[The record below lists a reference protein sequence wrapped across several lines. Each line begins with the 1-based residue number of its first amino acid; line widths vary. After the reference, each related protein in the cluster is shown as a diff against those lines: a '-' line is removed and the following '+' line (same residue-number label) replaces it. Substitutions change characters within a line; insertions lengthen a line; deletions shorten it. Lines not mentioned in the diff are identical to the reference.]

1 MKSEVGSAVIEA
13 PVASGGTTRLRVLHV
28 VPWFYPALI
37 YGGPAQSTYDL
48 ARATSRAG
56 CDVRVL
62 TTNANGESNLRAKG
76 EQFTQ
81 IEDGVTVRYCDRWF
95 GDSVSPDLLRKLASE
110 VRWADVVHVGLTYSF
125 PVLPTLALCKRYGK
139 PVVWSPHGALQRYQ
153 DSRRKVLKAMWE
165 QACRMLRPEATVL
178 QTTSEEEASESGW
191 RMRCEALIVPH
202 GVDVPEVVAHEPA
215 TGTLRMM
222 FLGRLHPKKGI
233 EKLLEAC
240 ALLPPSLAWSLEVVG
255 AGERK
260 YEHALRARIE
270 ALRLGDRVKMCGLVT
285 GEAKRRAFERT
296 DIAVF
301 PSYTEN
307 FGMVVP
313 EALAHGVPVIASK
326 GMPWSRVEEVGC
338 GLWVDNDAQTVADAI
353 LRMRELPLREMG
365 ARGRE
370 WVKQEFSWT
379 AAAAQM
385 IRVYEEVMARPRRG
399 ELRAAEA
406 GGGA

>member
-1 MKSEVGSAVIEA
+1 MSR
-13 PVASGGTTRLRVLHV
+13 GGTRLRVLHV

-37 YGGPAQSTYDL
+37 YGGPVQSTYDL
-48 ARATSRAG
+48 ARATARAG

-62 TTNANGESNLRAKG
+62 TTNANGESNLPSSSEDSTLIG
-76 EQFTQ
+76 
-81 IEDGVTVRYCDRWF
+81 DGVAVRYCERWF
-95 GDSVSPDLLRKLASE
+95 GDSVSPDLLRGLASE
-110 VRWADVVHVGLTYSF
+110 IRWADVVHLGLTYSF

-153 DSRRKVLKAMWE
+153 DSRRKVLKAVWE
-165 QACRMLRPEATVL
+165 QACRVLRPEAMVL
-178 QTTSEEEASESGW
+178 QATSEEEASESGW
-191 RMRCEALIVPH
+191 RMQCEALIVPH
-202 GVDVPEVVAHEPA
+202 GVDVPEGVSHEPG
-215 TGTLRMM
+215 TGALRLM

-233 EKLLEAC
+233 ENLLDAC
-240 ALLPPSLAWSLEVVG
+240 ALLPASFAWSLEVVG

-260 YEHALRARIE
+260 YEQALRAKIE
-270 ALRLGDRVKMCGLVT
+270 ALRLGDRVKMCGLLT
-285 GEAKRRAFERT
+285 GDAKRRAFERA
-296 DIAVF
+296 DVAVF

-313 EALAHGVPVIASK
+313 EALAHGVPVISSK

-338 GLWVDNDAQTVADAI
+338 GLWVDNDARTIASAI
-353 LRMRELPLREMG
+353 IRMREMDLLGMG
-365 ARGRE
+365 TRGRE
-370 WVKQEFSWT
+370 WVKQEFSWN

-385 IRVYEEVMARPRRG
+385 IRVYEEVMARPRRS

>member
-1 MKSEVGSAVIEA
+1 MKSAPASAVIES
-13 PVASGGTTRLRVLHV
+13 PLMSGGARLRVLHV

-37 YGGPAQSTYDL
+37 YGGPAQCTYDL
-48 ARATSRAG
+48 ARATARAG

-62 TTNANGESNLRAKG
+62 TTNANGESNLPASG
-76 EQFTQ
+76 EQVTH
-81 IEDGVTVRYCDRWF
+81 IGDGVAVRYCERWF
-95 GDSVSPDLLRKLASE
+95 GDSVSPELLRRLPSE
-110 VRWADVVHVGLTYSF
+110 IRWADVVHLGLTYSF

-153 DSRRKVLKAMWE
+153 DTRRTVLKAAWE
-165 QACRMLRPEATVL
+165 QACRVLRPEATVL
-178 QTTSEEEASESGW
+178 QATSEEEASESGW
-191 RMRCEALIVPH
+191 RMQCEALIVPH
-202 GVDVPEVVAHEPA
+202 GVDVPEVVSHEPA

-233 EKLLEAC
+233 ENLLDAC
-240 ALLPPSLAWSLEVVG
+240 ALLPADLAWSLAVVG

-260 YEHALRARIE
+260 YEQALRSKIE
-270 ALRLGDRVKMCGLVT
+270 ALRLDGRVRMSGLLT
-285 GEAKRRAFERT
+285 GEAKRLAFARA

-338 GLWVDNDAQTVADAI
+338 GLWVENDAPTIASAI
-353 LRMRELPLREMG
+353 LRMRELALIEMG
-365 ARGRE
+365 LRGRD
-370 WVKQEFSWT
+370 WVKREFSWN

-385 IRVYEEVMARPRRG
+385 IRVYEEVTGRPRRN